1 MKSLNSILLIILSS
15 FFLSTAASAQ
25 VTELHIGANLNSIVR
40 NVNETTQLIYT
51 EVSPTESYFV
61 LHHEGQPTADVF
73 RLPSNYSPFHIKDV
87 RINKREAYF
96 CGTADGMGMVGK
108 FNIPNVFSGTGQVDY
123 GFLDFTYDSTVYVES
138 LRRLE
143 LYNVGNQVCM
153 AMVGVARYDGMTT
166 CPVVSAHLIG
176 TTWHF
181 CTDAQKDE
189 YRFTD
194 ISCLDDM
201 IVASGTYQDTLYFEK
216 TFQLAPD
223 FPFRDVTIENG
234 ETAFYLIPKTKS
246 NLSNPIKPPLF
257 TTNKNN
263 LKL

>member
-15 FFLSTAASAQ
+15 FFFSTAASAQ

-40 NVNETTQLIYT
+40 NVDETTQLIYT

-61 LHHEGQPTADVF
+61 LYHEGHPTADVF
-73 RLPSNYSPFHIKDV
+73 RLPSNHSPFHIKDV
-87 RINKREAYF
+87 RINEREAYF

-108 FNIPNVFSGTGQVDY
+108 FDIPDVFSGTGQVDY
-123 GFLDFTYDSTVYVES
+123 GFLGFTSDNTVYVDS
-138 LRRLE
+138 LCRLE
-143 LYNVGNQVCM
+143 LYNAGIRVCM

-166 CPVVSAHLIG
+166 SPVVSARLIG
-176 TTWHF
+176 TSWKF
-181 CTDAQKDE
+181 YTDAQKDE

-223 FPFRDVTIENG
+223 FPFRDVSIENG

-246 NLSNPIKPPLF
+246 NLSNSIKPPLF